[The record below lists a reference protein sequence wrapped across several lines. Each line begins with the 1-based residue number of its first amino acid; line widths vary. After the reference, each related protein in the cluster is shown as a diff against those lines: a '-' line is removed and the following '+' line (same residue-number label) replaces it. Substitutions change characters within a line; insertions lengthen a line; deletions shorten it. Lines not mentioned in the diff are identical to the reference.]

1 MPFMETVWN
10 IAAVV
15 KFGNGTSHGSKI
27 FPAINLHWSIEMM
40 WIKQCHTPSPSHHHF
55 YRWYNGVYIFIY
67 IYFIYLHIKT
77 IPRWFLALFY
87 PHYIGFS
94 MGFSDLFPS
103 GPAVPQSS
111 RIPKTR
117 SKATSEVLA
126 NGILPWM
133 KRILDV
139 ETYVKHYT
147 LWIQTLSEKV
157 LNPPN
162 HTPNTS

>member
-1 MPFMETVWN
+1 MPYT
-10 IAAVV
+10 IPQ
-15 KFGNGTSHGSKI
+15 S
-27 FPAINLHWSIEMM
+27 
-40 WIKQCHTPSPSHHHF
+40 SPF
-55 YRWYNGVYIFIY
+55 YRWYNGNIY
-67 IYFIYLHIKT
+67 IYIYTQLFIYLHIKT
-77 IPRWFLALFY
+77 IPRWFMALFY

-117 SKATSEVLA
+117 SKATREVLA

-147 LWIQTLSEKV
+147 YTYNVYIYIYIYNYIYYIISFYIIYNISLYHQLVVGNVYEPYNNIGLRK
-157 LNPPN
+157 
-162 HTPNTS
+162 